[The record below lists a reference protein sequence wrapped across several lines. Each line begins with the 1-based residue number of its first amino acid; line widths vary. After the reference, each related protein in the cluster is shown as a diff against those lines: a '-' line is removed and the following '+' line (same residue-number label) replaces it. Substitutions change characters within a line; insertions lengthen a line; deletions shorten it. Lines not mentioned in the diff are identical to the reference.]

1 MIALVA
7 LALVQATPSVQP
19 TFGFYCKIEGLM
31 AQDGPTDFPQKRP
44 LALLI
49 RRTGFD
55 SFSPVQTYDPS
66 GLLGGRQFKIFN
78 TLKGATVRYG
88 AATGSR
94 RTAPADILATF
105 LPSDSKQFNGWQI
118 SLAPMDHGPSPT
130 FTVGHCLLT
139 DGMTEDEFRQ
149 VTSGGTP
156 K

>member
-7 LALVQATPSVQP
+7 LALEQATPAVQP

-31 AQDGPTDFPQKRP
+31 ARDGPTDFPQKRP
-44 LALLI
+44 LAILV

-55 SFSPVQTYDPS
+55 SYSPLQTYDPS

-88 AATGSR
+88 AATGSH
-94 RTAPADILATF
+94 RTEPADIVATF
-105 LPSDSKQFNGWQI
+105 LASDSKQFNEWQI
-118 SLAPMDHGPSPT
+118 SFAPMNHGPSPT
-130 FTVGHCLLT
+130 FTVGHCLLS
-139 DGMTEDEFRQ
+139 DGMTEDEFHQ
-149 VTSGGTP
+149 VTSGGTS